1 MPPHA
6 PVLHWKNMALLM
18 NVASVTKQFG
28 AFPLFTGISLNIEEG
43 ERHGL
48 IGPNGAGKST
58 LLAILG
64 GRETPDSGEVAPR
77 KGLRISFVD
86 QDPEFNPALSAAA
99 IIEGAA
105 REPAQTPVIL
115 GQAGFADPSVL
126 AGALS
131 GGSRKR
137 LAIARALAE
146 QPDLLLLDEP
156 TNHLD
161 IEGIQWLE
169 RLLATAPFASFIVSH
184 DRYFLENVATHMM
197 ELNRRYPDGAFRVA
211 GNYSA
216 FLEKREAWFE
226 AREKEREGLAA
237 RVRREVEWLRRGA
250 KARTRKSKARLD
262 EAARMIASL
271 EDMEQ
276 RARTSTAAIDF
287 TASDRKTRRL
297 IELDT
302 LAAEVA
308 GRTLFRNLNLV
319 LAPGRRLGLAGSNGC
334 GKTTLLRILKGDLT
348 PSEGT
353 IKRADQLRIVYFDQ
367 MREQFPP
374 EQTLRRALAPEGDSV
389 IYQGRPVHVNSWAKR
404 FLFREEQLPQPV
416 GSLSGGERARIHI
429 ARLMLEEA
437 DVLLLDEPTN
447 DLDLPTLEVLEEGLA
462 EFPGAMVLVTHD
474 RYLMDSVANG
484 ILGIDGQG
492 GAELFADLA
501 QWDAYLREKRA
512 QKPPPERDPK
522 PPATNSATPTSKK
535 KLSYLEQREWDA
547 MEERILEAESRL
559 EAAQQALHAPET
571 ISDPARI
578 EVCYREELAAQQAVD
593 TLYARWAEL
602 EEKQA

>member
-1 MPPHA
+1 MA
-6 PVLHWKNMALLM
+6 VLL
-18 NVASVTKQFG
+18 NVTGVTKQYG
-28 AFPLFTGISLNIEEG
+28 AFPLFTGISLNVEEG

-58 LLAILG
+58 LLAILA
-64 GRETPDSGEVAPR
+64 GREAPDAGEVAPR
-77 KGLRISFVD
+77 KGLRMSKVE
-86 QDPEFNPALSAAA
+86 QEPEFDPDLTVTA
-99 IIEGAA
+99 ILESAA
-105 REPAQTPVIL
+105 REPALAPVVM
-115 GQAGFADPSVL
+115 GQAGFTDGSVR
-126 AGALS
+126 AGTLS
-131 GGSRKR
+131 GGARKR
-137 LAIARALAE
+137 LAIARALVE

-169 RLLATAPFASFIVSH
+169 RVLTSAPFACVMVSH

-197 ELNRRYPDGAFRVA
+197 EISWRYPEGSFRVA
-211 GNYSA
+211 GNYSE
-216 FLEKREAWFE
+216 FLEKRQAWWE

-287 TASDRKTRRL
+287 TASDRKTKRL
-297 IELDT
+297 IELEDV
-302 LAAEVA
+302 AVEVEGRPLFA
-308 GRTLFRNLNLV
+308 GLNLV
-319 LAPGRRLGLAGSNGC
+319 LAPGRRLGLAGANGS
-334 GKTTLLRILKGDLT
+334 GKTTLLRVLNGELPPSAGSIRRAEQLK
-348 PSEGT
+348 
-353 IKRADQLRIVYFDQ
+353 IVYFDQ

-374 EQTLRRALAPEGDSV
+374 ELTLRRALAPEGDAV
-389 IYQGRPVHVNSWAKR
+389 IYQGRTVHVNSWARR

-447 DLDLPTLEVLEEGLA
+447 DLDLPTLEVLEEGLM
-462 EFPGAMVLVTHD
+462 EFPGALVLVTHD

-484 ILGIDGQG
+484 VLGIDGEG
-492 GAELFADLA
+492 GAGLFADLA
-501 QWDAYLREKRA
+501 QWDAWMREKRGRRA
-512 QKPPPERDPK
+512 APERESKPAAAPAA
-522 PPATNSATPTSKK
+522 PPAKR

-547 MEERILEAESRL
+547 MEGRILEAEARL

-571 ISDPARI
+571 VSDPARI
-578 EVCYREELAAQQAVD
+578 EVCYREQQEAQEAVD
-593 TLYARWAEL
+593 ALYARWAEL
-602 EEKQA
+602 EERQAGG

>member
-1 MPPHA
+1 
-6 PVLHWKNMALLM
+6 MALLL
-18 NVASVTKQFG
+18 NAASLSKQFG
-28 AFPLFTGISLNIEEG
+28 AFPLFTGVSLNIEDG

-58 LLAILG
+58 LLSILA

-77 KGLRISFVD
+77 KGLRLAFVE
-86 QDPEFNPALSAAA
+86 QDPEFDSSLTVRA
-99 IIEGAA
+99 ILEAAA
-105 REPAQTPVIL
+105 RESAQVPVLL
-115 GQAGFADPSVL
+115 GQAGFTDPAAT
-126 AGALS
+126 AGTLS

-137 LAIARALAE
+137 LAIARALAA
-146 QPDLLLLDEP
+146 QPELLLLDEP

-169 RLLATAPFASFIVSH
+169 RLLASAPFACFIVSH

-197 ELNRRYPDGAFRVA
+197 ELNRRYPEGAFRVA

-271 EDMEQ
+271 DDMEQ
-276 RARTSTAAIDF
+276 RARTATAAIDF

-297 IELDT
+297 LELEN
-302 LAAEVA
+302 AAAAIA
-308 GRTLFRNLNLV
+308 GRTLFRSLNLV
-319 LAPGRRLGLAGSNGC
+319 LSPGRRLGLAGANGS
-334 GKTTLLRILKGDLT
+334 GKTTLLRLLKGDIHPT
-348 PSEGT
+348 EGA
-353 IKRADQLRIVYFDQ
+353 IKRADHLKIVYFDQ
-367 MREQFPP
+367 MREQFAP
-374 EQTLRRALAPEGDSV
+374 EITLRRALAPEGDSV
-389 IYQGRPVHVNSWAKR
+389 IYLGRPVHVNSWAKR

-429 ARLMLEEA
+429 ARLMLQEA
-437 DVLLLDEPTN
+437 DILLLDEPTN
-447 DLDLPTLEVLEEGLA
+447 DLDLPTLEVLEEGLL
-462 EFPGAMVLVTHD
+462 EFPGAIVLVTHD
-474 RYLMDSVANG
+474 RYLMDRVANG
-484 ILGIDGQG
+484 ILGLDGEG
-492 GAELFADLA
+492 AAELFADLT
-501 QWDAYLREKRA
+501 QWDAFLREKRA
-512 QKPPPERDPK
+512 QKPLPEREMRDFSSSA
-522 PPATNSATPTSKK
+522 PPAAKR
-535 KLSYLEQREWDA
+535 KLGYLEQREFDSI
-547 MEERILEAESRL
+547 EQRILEAEARL

-571 ISDPARI
+571 ISDPTRI
-578 EVCYREELAAQQAVD
+578 ELCYQEMQQAQQAVD

-602 EEKQA
+602 DDRQAGV

>member
-1 MPPHA
+1 
-6 PVLHWKNMALLM
+6 MALLL
-18 NVASVTKQFG
+18 NAASLSKQFG
-28 AFPLFTGISLNIEEG
+28 AFPLFTGVSLNIEDG

-58 LLAILG
+58 LLSILA

-77 KGLRISFVD
+77 KGLRLAFVE
-86 QDPEFNPALSAAA
+86 QDPEFDSSLTVRA
-99 IIEGAA
+99 ILESAA
-105 REPAQTPVIL
+105 REPAQVPVLL
-115 GQAGFADPSVL
+115 GQAGFTDPATPV
-126 AGALS
+126 GTLS

-137 LAIARALAE
+137 LAIARALAA
-146 QPDLLLLDEP
+146 QPELLLLDEP

-169 RLLATAPFASFIVSH
+169 RLLTSAPFACFIVSH

-197 ELNRRYPDGAFRVA
+197 ELNRRYPEGAFRVA

-276 RARTSTAAIDF
+276 RARTTTAAIDF

-297 IELDT
+297 LELES
-302 LAAEVA
+302 AAAAIA
-308 GRTLFRNLNLV
+308 GRTLFRHLNLV
-319 LAPGRRLGLAGSNGC
+319 LSPGRRLGLAGANGC
-334 GKTTLLRILKGDLT
+334 GKTTLLRLMKGDLN

-353 IKRADQLRIVYFDQ
+353 IKRADQLKVVYFDQ
-367 MREQFPP
+367 MREQFSP
-374 EQTLRRALAPEGDSV
+374 EITLRRALAPEGDSV
-389 IYQGRPVHVNSWAKR
+389 IYLGRPVHVNSWAKR
-404 FLFREEQLPQPV
+404 FLFKEEQLPQPV

-429 ARLMLEEA
+429 ARLMLQEA
-437 DVLLLDEPTN
+437 DILLLDEPTN
-447 DLDLPTLEVLEEGLA
+447 DLDLPTLEVLEEGLL

-474 RYLMDSVANG
+474 RYLMDRVANG
-484 ILGIDGQG
+484 ILGLDGEG
-492 GAELFADLA
+492 GAELFADLS
-501 QWDAYLREKRA
+501 QWDAFLREKRA
-512 QKPPPERDPK
+512 QKRLPEREMRNSSPSAPPPAKR
-522 PPATNSATPTSKK
+522 
-535 KLSYLEQREWDA
+535 KLSYLEQREFDSI
-547 MEERILEAESRL
+547 EQRILEADARL
-559 EAAQQALHAPET
+559 EAAQQALHAPDT
-571 ISDPARI
+571 VSDPARI
-578 EVCYREELAAQQAVD
+578 ELCCQEVQQAQQAVD

-602 EEKQA
+602 EDRQAGV